1 MVESGCNFL
10 HAYIYIYNCK
20 KIWIDKDKDV
30 ENIFQNNVVFFH
42 HEYLIYIYILHA
54 NSTCKNILLN
64 YFIH

>member
-42 HEYLIYIYILHA
+42 HEYLIYIYIYIYIYYMQTIHA
-54 NSTCKNILLN
+54 KIF
-64 YFIH
+64 Y